1 MSRHQLAARGAALLA
16 ALFLSMPAAARAAE
30 DGERSTLA
38 PLAVRSLLLDAA
50 DRDGLAVAV
59 GERGHVLVSR
69 DGGAS
74 WEQVVVPTR
83 AMLTGVALHEGGLAW
98 AVGHDETIL
107 RSRDGGATWEL
118 VHHAPEEERPLLDV
132 WFADAAT
139 GFAAGAYGL
148 LLATRDGGATWE
160 PAVVAEEDDFHL
172 NQIAAGGG
180 RLYLAAEAGHL
191 YRSDDAG
198 ETWTSLPSPYD
209 GSFFGVLPLADG
221 ALLAFGLRGNLFR
234 SEDEGTT
241 WAEIPTGLE
250 ATLATG
256 RELPGGRVVVA
267 GLAGALLW
275 SEDGG
280 RTFQGR
286 ELPDRKATMALLPA
300 GDGGLVLLGEGGVRQ
315 AELPR

>member
-1 MSRHQLAARGAALLA
+1 MPVRGAALLA
-16 ALFLSMPAAARAAE
+16 ALLLPFVAASPAAP

-50 DRDGLAVAV
+50 DRDGLAIAV

-69 DGGAS
+69 DGGTA

-83 AMLTGVALHEGGLAW
+83 AQLTGVWIHEGGLAW

-118 VHHAPEEERPLLDV
+118 VHSAPEEERPLLDV
-132 WFADAAT
+132 WFADAET

-148 LLATRDGGATWE
+148 LLATRDGGSTWE
-160 PAVVAEEDDFHL
+160 PEVVAEEDDFHL

-180 RLYLAAEAGHL
+180 SLYLAAEAGHL

-198 ETWTSLPSPYD
+198 RTWTTLPSPYD
-209 GSFFGVLPLADG
+209 GSFFGVLPLSDG
-221 ALLAFGLRGNLFR
+221 SILAYGLRGNLFR
-234 SEDEGTT
+234 SEDRGAS
-241 WAEIPTGLE
+241 WAEIPTGTE
-250 ATLATG
+250 ATLTAG
-256 RELPGGRVVVA
+256 RDLGAGRVAIA

-275 SEDGG
+275 SADGG
-280 RTFQGR
+280 RTFSAR

-300 GDGGLVLLGEGGVRQ
+300 RDGGLVLLGEGGVRH
-315 AELPR
+315 AEPPR